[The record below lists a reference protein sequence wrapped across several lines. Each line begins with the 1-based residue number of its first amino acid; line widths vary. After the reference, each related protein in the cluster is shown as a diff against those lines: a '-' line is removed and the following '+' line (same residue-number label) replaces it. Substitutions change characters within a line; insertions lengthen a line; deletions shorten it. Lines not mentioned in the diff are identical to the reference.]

1 MKLYSTLAGVAL
13 LVLATQSGFA
23 EPVKIKVVEERPVV
37 QFPDGTP
44 GRIVRLKTVKARFD
58 NAPARIGEL
67 QEGWLCSRRGDIVWQ
82 DRTYKLFSSKLGS
95 VFRAETEKAHYPAP
109 VLSDALFEQAKDKTA
124 PKPELQ
130 VGALIKEVAVNMCA
144 KSTTVLGGSYMKIF
158 WQVFA
163 PDTQTVVFETTT
175 EGSFQTGDSEGVPVD
190 QMFLR
195 SFEAATRNLFAER
208 GFYSA
213 VANTALGEVKPNSAA
228 QGAPIALKRVKLSG
242 ESVAKNIT
250 GLRSAVATIVADTGT
265 GSGFFVSPDGYLVT
279 NYHVVGTT
287 RFVKVK
293 LATGREL
300 LGEVVRSDK
309 ARDVALIKTE
319 PIAVPALAIRET
331 EPGIGEEVYA
341 LGSPLSD
348 AFNTT
353 LTRGVLSGYRTLND
367 VRFLQSDVAI
377 LPGNSGGPLL
387 DAQGAVIGVTVA
399 RLLLNNG
406 QGGLNFFIPV
416 GEALAKLGL
425 AIN

>member
-1 MKLYSTLAGVAL
+1 MKLYSTLSGVAL
-13 LVLATQSGFA
+13 AVLVAQSGFA
-23 EPVKIKVVEERPVV
+23 EPAKLKVVEEKPVI
-37 QFPDGTP
+37 QFPEDMA

-58 NAPARIGEL
+58 NSPAKIGEL

-82 DRTYKLFSSKLGS
+82 DKTYKMFSPKIGS

-109 VLSDALFEQAKDKTA
+109 VLSDALFEQAKDKPA

-130 VGALIKEVAVNMCA
+130 VGAFIKDVAVNMCA
-144 KSTTVLGGSYMKIF
+144 KSAGAVGGGYMKIF

-175 EGSFQTGDSEGVPVD
+175 EGSFQIDDGTGVAPD

-195 SFEAATRNLFAER
+195 PFEMATRNLFAER

-213 VANTALGEVKPNSAA
+213 VANMTVGDAKAGAAA
-228 QGAPIALKRVKLSG
+228 QAAIALKRVKLSG
-242 ESVAKNIT
+242 EPVAKNIT
-250 GLRSAVATIVADTGT
+250 SLRSAVVTVVADSGS
-265 GSGFFVSPDGYLVT
+265 GSGFFVSPDGYLLT
-279 NYHVVGTT
+279 DSHVVGAT

-341 LGSPLSD
+341 LGSPLGD
-348 AFNTT
+348 TFNTT

-367 VRFLQSDVAI
+367 KRYLQSDVAI

-399 RLLLNNG
+399 RLMLKG
-406 QGGLNFFIPV
+406 DTGSLNFFIPV

-425 AIN
+425 TIN

>member
-1 MKLYSTLAGVAL
+1 MKPYSILSGLAL
-13 LVLATQSGFA
+13 LVLAIQSGFA
-23 EPVKIKVVEERPVV
+23 EPVKIKVVEERPMI
-37 QFPDGTP
+37 QFPEGMP
-44 GRIVRLKTVKARFD
+44 GRVVRLKTVKARFD
-58 NAPARIGEL
+58 SSPAKIGEL

-82 DRTYKLFSSKLGS
+82 QRTYKLFGPKLDS
-95 VFRAETEKAHYPAP
+95 VFRAEMEKAHYPAP

-130 VGALIKEVAVNMCA
+130 VGALIKEIAVNMCD
-144 KSTTVLGGSYMKIF
+144 KSASVVGGSYMKIF
-158 WQVFA
+158 WQLFA

-190 QMFLR
+190 QIFLHA
-195 SFEAATRNLFAER
+195 FAAATRNLFAER

-213 VANTALGEVKPNSAA
+213 VANTAASDVKPGAA
-228 QGAPIALKRVKLSG
+228 GQAAPIVLKRVRSSG
-242 ESVAKNIT
+242 EPLAKNIT
-250 GLRSAVATIVADTGT
+250 GLRSAVVTVVADTGS
-265 GSGFFVSPDGYLVT
+265 GSGFFVSSDGYLLT

-287 RFVKVK
+287 RFLKVK

-309 ARDVALIKTE
+309 GRDVALIKTE

-348 AFNTT
+348 TFNTT

-367 VRFLQSDVAI
+367 LRFLQSDVAI

-387 DAQGAVIGVTVA
+387 DAHGAVIGITVA
-399 RLLLNNG
+399 RLTLSNG
-406 QGGLNFFIPV
+406 VGGLNFFIPV
-416 GEALAKLGL
+416 GEALTKLGL
-425 AIN
+425 AVD